1 MKRKLTIK
9 LSTFDESIDIHITMK
24 HVFITGVSSG
34 IGYDAMKT
42 LLQNGYKVTGT
53 VRSEDDAERLSAEFT
68 TNANIL
74 IMDVAKPESCEKG
87 MAAIMPDLEQ
97 HGLYCLINNAGIA
110 VPGPLQHLSDEDFA
124 YQMEV
129 NVMAVRRTTNRLL
142 PYLGTNSAYIPGKII
157 MISSVSGLF
166 NSPFNGAYC
175 ISKHALESMTDI
187 YRRELSMF
195 GIQVAA
201 IEPGPV
207 KTQIWKK
214 NLGVLDKYKN
224 TPYATILSSA
234 DKMILNAEK
243 SALEV
248 SVITDCILDILQADK
263 PKTRY
268 LIHRKKL
275 LFRLLSRW
283 LPDVW
288 VDKLIQ
294 KTLAKKDNYR
304 PV

>member
-1 MKRKLTIK
+1 
-9 LSTFDESIDIHITMK
+9 MK

-34 IGYDAMKT
+34 IGYDAMKA

-53 VRSEDDAERLSAEFT
+53 VRSETDAAKLRNEFT
-68 TNANIL
+68 SNAQIVL
-74 IMDVAKPESCEKG
+74 MDVAKPDSCEE
-87 MAAIMPDLEQ
+87 ALEAIIPQMEAE
-97 HGLYCLINNAGIA
+97 GLFCLINNAGIA
-110 VPGPLQHLSDEDFA
+110 VPGPLQYLQDDEFA

-129 NVMAVRRTTNRLL
+129 NVMAVRRITNRLL
-142 PYLGTNSAYIPGKII
+142 PYLGANSTYAPGKII

-214 NLGVLDKYKN
+214 NLGVLEAYKN
-224 TPYATILSSA
+224 TPYASILSSA

-243 SALEV
+243 SAFEV
-248 SVITDCILDILQADK
+248 SVITDCILDILQTDR

-275 LFRLLSRW
+275 LFRLLSEW

>member
-1 MKRKLTIK
+1 
-9 LSTFDESIDIHITMK
+9 MK

-34 IGYDAMKT
+34 IGYDAMKV
-42 LLQNGYKVTGT
+42 LLQKGYKVTGT
-53 VRSEDDAERLSAEFT
+53 VRRETDAERLSAEFT
-68 TNANIL
+68 ANATIL
-74 IMDVAKPESCEKG
+74 VLDVAEPDSCDKALEG
-87 MAAIMPDLEQ
+87 IIPDLEKN
-97 HGLYCLINNAGIA
+97 GLFCLINNAGIA
-110 VPGPLQHLSDEDFA
+110 VPGPLQYLSDEDFN

-129 NVMAVRRTTNRLL
+129 NVMAVRRITNRLL
-142 PYLGTNSAYIPGKII
+142 PYLGTNSTYSPGKII

-207 KTQIWKK
+207 KTRIWEK
-214 NLGVLDKYKN
+214 NLGVLDAYKN

-243 SALEV
+243 SAFEV
-248 SVITDCILDILQADK
+248 SVITDCILDILEAYR

-268 LIHRKKL
+268 LIYRKKL
-275 LFRLLSRW
+275 LFRLLSEW

-294 KTLAKKDNYR
+294 KTLAKKDTYR